1 MNIVLS
7 LEVQRIRQSTE
18 VSADHVENRI
28 ILDGRLKCVNHNV
41 SLGGVQPLSQ
51 AGGTVRLADST
62 DDPELKYD
70 SENCVGR
77 AQVLEEYGDWHISNI
92 VVLPHEQHRE
102 IWDRL
107 KHDKS
112 LRAVKLLLSNGSDSQ
127 SEEKIQLNS
136 KDQFQVEAVE
146 IEFSHE
152 I

>member
-18 VSADHVENRI
+18 VSAGHVENRI
-28 ILDGRLKCVNHNV
+28 ILDGRLKCANHDV

-51 AGGTVRLADST
+51 AGGTVRLADAA
-62 DDPELKYD
+62 DEPELKYD

-77 AQVLEEYGDWHISNI
+77 AQVLEEYGDWLISSI

-102 IWDRL
+102 IWERL
-107 KHDKS
+107 KSDKC
-112 LRAVKLLLSNGSDSQ
+112 LRAIKLLLSNDTDSP

-146 IEFSHE
+146 VEFSFE
-152 I
+152 L